1 MHVDPQSKMCNYVC
15 SFAENCKAEICVS
28 VCVQICSTCAYL
40 NVFFLFCVCVFEYVC
55 ALLVEC
61 VQECTQMPRCFPGKR
76 VSLLTDSL

>member
-1 MHVDPQSKMCNYVC
+1 MCVPLQKTVKQKFVRVC
-15 SFAENCKAEICVS
+15 RFVAPVHIYS
-28 VCVQICSTCAYL
+28 L
-40 NVFFLFCVCVFEYVC
+40 FLFCVCVFEYVC